1 MFFVLINLYINI
13 RIYLV
18 DAKFFVKRRNSLFAI
33 FGRNGYSEIDIWIYG
48 YTGSGVKGVRV
59 LKGALVR

>member
-18 DAKFFVKRRNSLFAI
+18 DAKFFVKRRDLLFAI
-33 FGRNGYSEIDIWIYG
+33 FGRNGYFENWCVFVGG
-48 YTGSGVKGVRV
+48 YTYIRDRPRRV
-59 LKGALVR
+59 CSS